1 MLWLFAATLLR
12 DSALPLVYL
21 RKVESPEIFTFCKF
35 LLYFVAKVYIGLFL
49 LFLGGPL
56 QE

>member
-12 DSALPLVYL
+12 DSAPPLVYL

-35 LLYFVAKVYIGLFL
+35 LLYFVTKGIYRSRPPF
-49 LFLGGPL
+49 F
-56 QE
+56 